1 MQGISLTTS
10 ENPFD
15 PITINNTNID
25 VVPSAKL
32 LDVMISNDLHWIAH
46 VEMICKKVAARLY
59 FLRQLK
65 RAKVPTNDLL
75 RFKNIV

>member
-32 LDVMISNDLHWIAH
+32 LDVMISNDLQWIAH

-65 RAKVPTNDLL
+65 RAKMPTNDLL